1 MQGSLEWHFKYMF
14 DCICII
20 LQNDKLLFDKWHGA
34 SYMLN
39 DQINRLLIR
48 GIPNM
53 YCTCVL
59 YEQLSSIYRLN
70 LYALFINGEKETA
83 LYRQ

>member
-1 MQGSLEWHFKYMF
+1 MF

-39 DQINRLLIR
+39 DQINRLLIT

-53 YCTCVL
+53 YCTF
-59 YEQLSSIYRLN
+59 YR
-70 LYALFINGEKETA
+70 
-83 LYRQ
+83 R